1 MKYKQENFNYNIEH
15 PNLIYRKYAAMP
27 RRTYEKSGRRIEK
40 ASDLDEAVK
49 DKRAEWRASPSKER
63 RRKRRY
69 EKRLTKEL
77 LFRDAED

>member
-1 MKYKQENFNYNIEH
+1 
-15 PNLIYRKYAAMP
+15 MP
-27 RRTYEKSGRRIEK
+27 IRTYEKSGRIIEK

-49 DKRAEWRASPSKER
+49 DKRTDWRASPSKER

-77 LFRDAED
+77 LFRNTET

>member
-1 MKYKQENFNYNIEH
+1 MT
-15 PNLIYRKYAAMP
+15 
-27 RRTYEKSGRRIEK
+27 RRTYEKSGRNIEK

-49 DKRAEWRASPSKER
+49 DKRAEWRASRSKER

-77 LFRDAED
+77 LFRGSED

>member
-1 MKYKQENFNYNIEH
+1 
-15 PNLIYRKYAAMP
+15 MP
-27 RRTYEKSGRRIEK
+27 RRTYEKSGRIIEK

-49 DKRAEWRASPSKER
+49 DKRTDWRASPSKER

-77 LFRDAED
+77 LFREVET

>member
-1 MKYKQENFNYNIEH
+1 MT
-15 PNLIYRKYAAMP
+15 
-27 RRTYEKSGRRIEK
+27 RRTYEKSGRNIEK

-49 DKRAEWRASPSKER
+49 DKRAEWRASRSKER

-77 LFRDAED
+77 LFRGLED

>member
-1 MKYKQENFNYNIEH
+1 
-15 PNLIYRKYAAMP
+15 MP
-27 RRTYEKSGRRIEK
+27 RRTYEKSGRIIEK

-49 DKRAEWRASPSKER
+49 DKRTDWRASPSKER

-77 LFRDAED
+77 LFRNTET

>member
-1 MKYKQENFNYNIEH
+1 
-15 PNLIYRKYAAMP
+15 MP
-27 RRTYEKSGRRIEK
+27 RRTYEKSGRTIEK

-77 LFRDAED
+77 LFRGLED

>member
-1 MKYKQENFNYNIEH
+1 
-15 PNLIYRKYAAMP
+15 MP
-27 RRTYEKSGRRIEK
+27 RRTYEKNGRQIEK

-49 DKRAEWRASPSKER
+49 DKRAEWRASPCKER

-77 LFRDAED
+77 LVRGLED

>member
-1 MKYKQENFNYNIEH
+1 MT
-15 PNLIYRKYAAMP
+15 
-27 RRTYEKSGRRIEK
+27 RRTYERSGRKIEK

-49 DKRAEWRASPSKER
+49 DKRKEWRASPSKER

-77 LFRDAED
+77 LFRGLED

>member
-1 MKYKQENFNYNIEH
+1 
-15 PNLIYRKYAAMP
+15 MP
-27 RRTYEKSGRRIEK
+27 RRTYEKSGGKIEK

-49 DKRAEWRASPSKER
+49 DKRTDWRASPSKER

-77 LFRDAED
+77 LFRDAET

>member
-1 MKYKQENFNYNIEH
+1 
-15 PNLIYRKYAAMP
+15 MP
-27 RRTYEKSGRRIEK
+27 RRTYEKSGSKIEQ

-49 DKRAEWRASPSKER
+49 DKRKEWRASPSKER

-77 LFRDAED
+77 LLRGSED

>member
-1 MKYKQENFNYNIEH
+1 M
-15 PNLIYRKYAAMP
+15 
-27 RRTYEKSGRRIEK
+27 IEK

-49 DKRAEWRASPSKER
+49 DKRTEWRASPSKER

-77 LFRDAED
+77 LFREEET

>member
-1 MKYKQENFNYNIEH
+1 
-15 PNLIYRKYAAMP
+15 MP
-27 RRTYEKSGRRIEK
+27 RRTYEKSGRKIEK

-77 LFRDAED
+77 LFREERLTFYVKIYGYKLIMLNP

>member
-1 MKYKQENFNYNIEH
+1 MEFEDLN
-15 PNLIYRKYAAMP
+15 YRKYTAMT
-27 RRTYEKSGRRIEK
+27 RRTYEKSGRNIEK

-63 RRKRRY
+63 RRRRRY

-77 LFRDAED
+77 LFRDGED

>member
-1 MKYKQENFNYNIEH
+1 MT
-15 PNLIYRKYAAMP
+15 
-27 RRTYEKSGRRIEK
+27 RRTYEKSGRKIEK

-49 DKRAEWRASPSKER
+49 DKRKEWRASPSKER

-77 LFRDAED
+77 LFRGLED

>member
-1 MKYKQENFNYNIEH
+1 MT
-15 PNLIYRKYAAMP
+15 
-27 RRTYEKSGRRIEK
+27 RRTYEKSGRKIEK

-49 DKRAEWRASPSKER
+49 DKRKEWRASPSKER

-77 LFRDAED
+77 LFRGVED

>member
-1 MKYKQENFNYNIEH
+1 MT
-15 PNLIYRKYAAMP
+15 
-27 RRTYEKSGRRIEK
+27 RRTYERSGRKIEK

-49 DKRAEWRASPSKER
+49 DKRAEWRASRSKER

-77 LFRDAED
+77 LFRGLED

>member
-1 MKYKQENFNYNIEH
+1 MT
-15 PNLIYRKYAAMP
+15 
-27 RRTYEKSGRRIEK
+27 RRTYERSGRKIEK

-49 DKRAEWRASPSKER
+49 DKRKEWRASPSKER

-77 LFRDAED
+77 LFRDLED

>member
-1 MKYKQENFNYNIEH
+1 MT
-15 PNLIYRKYAAMP
+15 
-27 RRTYEKSGRRIEK
+27 RRTYEKSGRKIEK

-49 DKRAEWRASPSKER
+49 DKRREWRASPSKER

-77 LFRDAED
+77 LFRGVED

>member
-1 MKYKQENFNYNIEH
+1 
-15 PNLIYRKYAAMP
+15 MP
-27 RRTYEKSGRRIEK
+27 RRTYEKRGRNIEK

-63 RRKRRY
+63 RRRRRY

-77 LFRDAED
+77 LLRGSED